1 MRILKT
7 NRSVCPISSL
17 LDIVGD
23 KWTLLVIRDLFLGKR
38 RFAEFAES
46 DEKMPTN
53 ILAERLK
60 RMAKLGLL
68 KKNPYQKNPVR
79 FEYVLTEKSKAL
91 EPIIREMVK
100 WGLQYVK
107 GTKIFPRVESN
118 SKRVKSGHW
127 TGWQE

>member
-1 MRILKT
+1 MHIVKI
-7 NRSVCPISSL
+7 NRSACPITNL
-17 LDIVGD
+17 LDIAGD
-23 KWTLLVIRDLFLGKR
+23 KWTLLVVRDLFLGKR

-60 RMAKLGLL
+60 RMEKLGLL

-79 FEYVLTEKSKAL
+79 FEYFLTEKGKAL
-91 EPIIREMVK
+91 ESILNEMVR

-107 GTKIFPRVESN
+107 GAKTFSRVR
-118 SKRVKSGHW
+118 K
-127 TGWQE
+127 

>member
-1 MRILKT
+1 MRIVKK
-7 NRSVCPISSL
+7 NRSVCPITNL

-60 RMAKLGLL
+60 RMEKLSLL
-68 KKNPYQKNPVR
+68 KKNPYQNNPVR
-79 FEYVLTEKSKAL
+79 FEYFLTEKGKAL
-91 EPIIREMVK
+91 ESILREMVR

-107 GTKIFPRVESN
+107 GTKTFPRVK
-118 SKRVKSGHW
+118 SKLRKKGASTKLV
-127 TGWQE
+127 

>member
-7 NRSVCPISSL
+7 NRSVCPISNL

-53 ILAERLK
+53 ILAGRLK
-60 RMAKLGLL
+60 RMEKLGLL

-79 FEYVLTEKSKAL
+79 FEYVLTEKGKAL
-91 EPIIREMVK
+91 EPIIKEMVR

-107 GTKIFPRVESN
+107 GTKIFPRVES
-118 SKRVKSGHW
+118 KL
-127 TGWQE
+127 

>member
-1 MRILKT
+1 MRIVKI
-7 NRSVCPISSL
+7 NRSVCPIANL

-46 DEKMPTN
+46 DERMPTN

-60 RMAKLGLL
+60 RMEKLGLL

-79 FEYVLTEKSKAL
+79 FEYFLTEKGEAL
-91 EPIIREMVK
+91 ESILKEMVR

-107 GTKIFPRVESN
+107 GTKIFPRVK
-118 SKRVKSGHW
+118 SKL
-127 TGWQE
+127 

>member
-1 MRILKT
+1 MPIMKT
-7 NRSVCPISSL
+7 NRSACPIANL

-23 KWTLLVIRDLFLGKR
+23 KWTLLVIRDLFLGKS

-46 DEKMPTN
+46 DEQMPTN

-60 RMAKLGLL
+60 RMEKLGLL

-79 FEYVLTEKSKAL
+79 FEYFLTEKGKAL
-91 EPIIREMVK
+91 EPILNEMVS

-107 GTKIFPRVESN
+107 GTKTFP
-118 SKRVKSGHW
+118 KR
-127 TGWQE
+127 